1 VVSQLSDLAEQRR
14 GASGKDSE
22 HRLLEAEIYT
32 QGRECMQH
40 HRARTITLTLL
51 IISVVSPA
59 SASAGSLLSGYG
71 GPGAGSQAI
80 IGSTLINNPPAGGSG
95 TASGTAA
102 HATGSLQSAPAAT
115 STARAGGPR
124 NSATGKRAPGQPA
137 AGTSPSISREPAQPR
152 QTGLLAP
159 QAKVESS
166 PVLGISGTDLL
177 YIALALSV
185 LVLTGAFTAKLVRPL
200 R

>member
-1 VVSQLSDLAEQRR
+1 V
-14 GASGKDSE
+14 

-40 HRARTITLTLL
+40 RGRAITLTFL
-51 IISVVSPA
+51 IIAVVSPA

-102 HATGSLQSAPAAT
+102 HATGSLQSAPEAT
-115 STARAGGPR
+115 SPARAGTHGR
-124 NSATGKRAPGQPA
+124 SATGKRAPARPPGGA
-137 AGTSPSISREPAQPR
+137 SPSISREPSQPR
-152 QTGLLAP
+152 QTGLFAP
-159 QAKVESS
+159 RAKVESS
-166 PVLGISGTDLL
+166 PPLGISGTDLL